1 MDRGQDRK
9 VMTMRNFGGIAVML
23 AAMAGPALAGTAL
36 VATALIGEGVQAQE
50 VFTLETAVQ
59 MALEQNEDLLGARFG
74 LEVAQQQASEARSD
88 LFPKIDLN
96 ASFARNLMVAE
107 NFLPAFIFDP
117 NAGPDDLVPVRFGA
131 DNVWATNVTIEQALF
146 KPSVFVALGA
156 ASRFENF
163 EQETLRGRTQGI
175 VTQVRV
181 LYYSL
186 LLAQEQSRLVENSVQ
201 RVRESLHDTKALNKA
216 GLSAD
221 YDVLRL
227 EVELA
232 NLEPNLFRAQNA
244 VEQARREL
252 GIELAVDDLDAV
264 RVAGSLAAIDL
275 DNFEANS
282 PENREI
288 LRFSSWSAEA
298 LTEEVVRTALDGRSD
313 LRQLEF
319 SEQLR
324 QSELSLE
331 RVQYLPEI
339 MLFGS
344 YGVLA
349 QQNGS
354 PAFFGGPDQRTYSSQ
369 AGIRISWPIFSGFS
383 KDARIDQRRASL
395 RQAEALTRVAR
406 ARADSE
412 VETVW
417 DQMVEAR
424 RRADAQRRA
433 VRQAQR
439 GFEIASAQYREGL
452 GSQLELTDSEVALRQ
467 SEFNYAQAA
476 YDFLV
481 AQANL
486 DLAVGS
492 VPMVDSGPMA
502 SRLQ

>member
-1 MDRGQDRK
+1 
-9 VMTMRNFGGIAVML
+9 MTMRNYGWIAVILAVL
-23 AAMAGPALAGTAL
+23 AASGGAA
-36 VATALIGEGVQAQE
+36 AQE
-50 VFTLETAVQ
+50 VFTLEAAVRL
-59 MALEQNEDLLGARFG
+59 ALEQNEDLRGARYG
-74 LEVAQQQASEARSD
+74 LVVAQEQASEARSD

-96 ASFARNLMVAE
+96 ASYARNVLVAE

-117 NAGPDDLVPVRFGA
+117 NADPDDLVPVRFGA
-131 DNVWATNVTIEQALF
+131 DNVWSTNVTVEQALF

-156 ASRFENF
+156 AGRFENF

-175 VTQVRV
+175 VTQVRL
-181 LYYSL
+181 LYYGL
-186 LLAQEQSRLVENSVQ
+186 LLAQEQARLVENSVQ
-201 RVRESLHDTKALNKA
+201 RVRKSLHDTRALNKA
-216 GLSAD
+216 GLVAD

-227 EVELA
+227 EVELG
-232 NLEPNLFRAQNA
+232 NLEPNLFRAQNSVA
-244 VEQARREL
+244 QARREL
-252 GIELAVDDLDAV
+252 GIELALDNLDGV

-275 DNFEANS
+275 DDFEANS

-288 LRFSSWSAEA
+288 LAFSSWATEP
-298 LTEEVVRTALDGRSD
+298 LTEEVKSAAREDRSD
-313 LRQLEF
+313 LRQLFF

-339 MLFGS
+339 VLFGS
-344 YGVLA
+344 YGILA
-349 QQNGS
+349 QQNGN
-354 PAFFGGPDQRTYSSQ
+354 PAFFGRSDQRTNSSQ
-369 AGIRISWPIFSGFS
+369 VGLRVTWPLFSGFS

-395 RQAEALTRVAR
+395 RQAEAMSRVAR

-412 VETVW
+412 VETIW
-417 DQMVEAR
+417 DQMLEAR
-424 RRADAQRRA
+424 ARADAQHMA
-433 VRQAQR
+433 VQQAHR
-439 GFEIASAQYREGL
+439 GFDIASAQYREGL
-452 GSQLELTDSEVALRQ
+452 GSQLELTDAEVALRQ

-492 VPMVDSGPMA
+492 VPMVDSGPLA

>member
-1 MDRGQDRK
+1 MGAYGKLSDTGTTGDQG
-9 VMTMRNFGGIAVML
+9 MTMRTYGWIAVIL
-23 AAMAGPALAGTAL
+23 AVLAGSGGA
-36 VATALIGEGVQAQE
+36 AAQE
-50 VFTLETAVQ
+50 VFTLEAAVRL
-59 MALEQNEDLLGARFG
+59 ALEQNEDLRGARYG
-74 LEVAQQQASEARSD
+74 LVVAQEQASEARSD

-96 ASFARNLMVAE
+96 ASYARNVLVAE

-117 NAGPDDLVPVRFGA
+117 NADPNDLVPVRFGA
-131 DNVWATNVTIEQALF
+131 DNVWSTNVTVEQALF

-156 ASRFENF
+156 AGRFENF

-175 VTQVRV
+175 VTQVRL
-181 LYYSL
+181 LYYGL
-186 LLAQEQSRLVENSVQ
+186 LLAQEQARLVENSVQ
-201 RVRESLHDTKALNKA
+201 RVRKSLHDTRALNKA
-216 GLSAD
+216 GLAAD

-227 EVELA
+227 EVELG
-232 NLEPNLFRAQNA
+232 NLEPNLFRAQNSVA
-244 VEQARREL
+244 QARREL
-252 GIELAVDDLDAV
+252 GIELALDNLDDV

-275 DNFEANS
+275 DDFEANS

-288 LRFSSWSAEA
+288 LAFSNWATA
-298 LTEEVVRTALDGRSD
+298 PLTEEVKSAAREDRSD
-313 LRQLEF
+313 LRQLFF

-339 MLFGS
+339 VLFGS
-344 YGVLA
+344 YGILA
-349 QQNGS
+349 QQNGN
-354 PAFFGGPDQRTYSSQ
+354 PAFFGRSEQRTNSSQ
-369 AGIRISWPIFSGFS
+369 LGLRVTWPLFSGFS

-395 RQAEALTRVAR
+395 RQAEAMSRVAR

-412 VETVW
+412 VETIW
-417 DQMVEAR
+417 DQMLEAR
-424 RRADAQRRA
+424 ARADAQRMA
-433 VRQAQR
+433 VQQAHR
-439 GFEIASAQYREGL
+439 GFDIASAQYREGL
-452 GSQLELTDSEVALRQ
+452 GSQLELTDAEVALRQ

-492 VPMVDSGPMA
+492 VPMVDSGPLA

>member
-1 MDRGQDRK
+1 
-9 VMTMRNFGGIAVML
+9 MTIMRIYISIACMTAL
-23 AAMAGPALAGTAL
+23 LAGGGGA
-36 VATALIGEGVQAQE
+36 AAQE
-50 VFTLETAVQ
+50 ALTLEGAVR
-59 MALEQNEDLLGARFG
+59 MALDQNEDLAGARLG
-74 LEVAQQQASEARSD
+74 LEVAQEQASEARSS

-96 ASFARNLMVAE
+96 TSYARNLMVAE

-117 NAGPDDLVPVRFGA
+117 TADPDDLIAVRFGA
-131 DNVWATNVTIEQALF
+131 DNVWTTNITVEQALF
-146 KPSVFVALGA
+146 RPSVFVALGA
-156 ASRFENF
+156 AGRFENF
-163 EQETLRGRTQGI
+163 QQETLRGRTQGI
-175 VTQVRV
+175 VTQVRL
-181 LYYSL
+181 LYYRL
-186 LLAQEQSRLVENSVQ
+186 LLAQEQARLVGNSVE
-201 RVRESLHDTKALNKA
+201 RVRRSLKETRALNEA
-216 GLSAD
+216 GVAAD

-227 EVELA
+227 DVELS

-244 VEQARREL
+244 VAQARREL
-252 GIELAVDDLDAV
+252 GVELAVENLDEV
-264 RVAGSLAAIDL
+264 RVAGSLAEIDL
-275 DNFEANS
+275 DNMEANS

-288 LRFSSWSAEA
+288 LGFSTWATESFTEDMVRSALE
-298 LTEEVVRTALDGRSD
+298 GRSD
-313 LRQLEF
+313 LRQLDL

-339 MLFGS
+339 VLFGS

-349 QQNGS
+349 QENGS
-354 PAFFGGPDQRTYSSQ
+354 PTFFGGPNERTTSSQ
-369 AGIRISWPIFSGFS
+369 AGIRITWPIFSGFS
-383 KDARIDQRRASL
+383 KDARVGQRQASL

-417 DQMVEAR
+417 NQMVESR

-452 GSQLELTDSEVALRQ
+452 GSQLELTDAEVALRE

-492 VPMVDSGPMA
+492 VPLVDSA
-502 SRLQ
+502 LTSSRVQE

>member
-1 MDRGQDRK
+1 MDRGMTGHEG
-9 VMTMRNFGGIAVML
+9 MTMRIYGGIAL
-23 AAMAGPALAGTAL
+23 ILAGLAGSES
-36 VATALIGEGVQAQE
+36 AAAQE
-50 VFTLETAVQ
+50 VFTLEAAVQ
-59 MALEQNEDLLGARFG
+59 MALEQNQDLRGARFG
-74 LEVAQQQASEARSD
+74 LVVAQEQASEARSG

-117 NAGPDDLVPVRFGA
+117 TADPDELIPVRFGA
-131 DNVWATNVTIEQALF
+131 DNVWSTSVTVEQALF
-146 KPSVFVALGA
+146 KPSLLVALA
-156 ASRFENF
+156 AAGRFENF
-163 EQETLRGRTQGI
+163 EQESLRGRTQAI

-186 LLAQEQSRLVENSVQ
+186 LLAQEQARLMENSVE
-201 RVRESLHDTKALNKA
+201 RVRRSLHDTRALNEA
-216 GLSAD
+216 GLAAD

-227 EVELA
+227 EVELG
-232 NLEPNLFRAQNA
+232 NLEPNLFRARNSVA
-244 VEQARREL
+244 QARREL
-252 GIELAVDDLDAV
+252 GIELAVDNLDAV
-264 RVAGSLAAIDL
+264 RVAGSLAEIDL
-275 DNFEANS
+275 ENFEANS
-282 PENREI
+282 AENREI
-288 LRFSSWSAEA
+288 LGFSTWVTEA
-298 LTEEVVRTALDGRSD
+298 LTDEVVRAALDGRSD

-324 QSELSLE
+324 KSELSLE

-339 MLFGS
+339 VLFGS
-344 YGVLA
+344 YGILA

-354 PAFFGGPDQRTYSSQ
+354 PTFFGAPNQRTYSSQ
-369 AGIRISWPIFSGFS
+369 AGVRISWPLFSGFS
-383 KDARIDQRRASL
+383 RDARIDQRRASL
-395 RQAEALTRVAR
+395 RQAESLTRVAR

-492 VPMVDSGPMA
+492 VPMVDSGPLA

>member
-1 MDRGQDRK
+1 MRDRGKLRDKRTTELE
-9 VMTMRNFGGIAVML
+9 VMMMRIYGWVAVML
-23 AAMAGPALAGTAL
+23 AVLMGSGG
-36 VATALIGEGVQAQE
+36 VAAQE
-50 VFTLETAVQ
+50 VFTLEAAVRT
-59 MALEQNEDLLGARFG
+59 ALEQNEDLRGARYG
-74 LEVAQQQASEARSD
+74 LVVAQEQASEARSE

-96 ASFARNLMVAE
+96 ASYARNLSVAE

-117 NAGPDDLVPVRFGA
+117 NADPDELIPVRFGA
-131 DNVWATNVTIEQALF
+131 DNVWTTNVTLEQALF

-181 LYYSL
+181 LYYGL
-186 LLAQEQSRLVENSVQ
+186 LLAQEQARLVENSVG
-201 RVRESLHDTKALNKA
+201 RVRESLHDTRALNKA
-216 GLSAD
+216 GLAPA

-227 EVELA
+227 EVELG
-232 NLEPNLFRAQNA
+232 NLEPNLFRARNFVA
-244 VEQARREL
+244 QARRQL
-252 GIELAVDDLDAV
+252 GIELAVDDLESV
-264 RVAGSLAAIDL
+264 RVAGSLAEIDL

-288 LRFSSWSAEA
+288 LGFSNWATES
-298 LTEEVVRTALDGRSD
+298 LTEDIMGAAREDRSD
-313 LRQLEF
+313 LRQLFF

-331 RVQYLPEI
+331 RVQYFPEVVI
-339 MLFGS
+339 FGS

-349 QQNGS
+349 QQNGN
-354 PAFFGGPDQRTYSSQ
+354 PTFFGESNQRTYSSQ
-369 AGIRISWPIFSGFS
+369 VGLRVTWPLFSGFS

-395 RQAEALTRVAR
+395 RQAETMSRVAQARAESEVETLWDQMLEAR
-406 ARADSE
+406 ARAD
-412 VETVW
+412 
-417 DQMVEAR
+417 
-424 RRADAQRRA
+424 AQRLA
-433 VRQAQR
+433 VQQAGR
-439 GFEIASAQYREGL
+439 GFDIASAQYREGL

-492 VPMVDSGPMA
+492 VPMVDSGPLA
-502 SRLQ
+502 GRIQ

>member
-1 MDRGQDRK
+1 MGSRGQKSMDRATTGQEG
-9 VMTMRNFGGIAVML
+9 MTMRVYGWVALML
-23 AAMAGPALAGTAL
+23 VAL
-36 VATALIGEGVQAQE
+36 VGGEGVAAQE
-50 VFTLETAVQ
+50 IFTLETAVR
-59 MALEQNEDLLGARFG
+59 MALEQNEDLHGARYG
-74 LEVAQQQASEARSD
+74 LEVAQEQASEARSD
-88 LFPKIDLN
+88 LFPTIDLN
-96 ASFARNLMVAE
+96 ASYARNLMVAE

-117 NAGPDDLVPVRFGA
+117 NADRDDLIPVRFGA
-131 DNVWATNVTIEQALF
+131 DNIWTTNITVEQALF

-163 EQETLRGRTQGI
+163 ERETLRGRTQGI

-181 LYYSL
+181 LYYGL
-186 LLAQEQSRLVENSVQ
+186 LLAQEQARLVENSVQ
-201 RVRESLHDTKALNKA
+201 RVWESLRDTRALNKA
-216 GLSAD
+216 GLAAD

-227 EVELA
+227 EVELG
-232 NLEPNLFRAQNA
+232 NLEPNLFRAQNSVA
-244 VEQARREL
+244 QARREI
-252 GIELAVDDLDAV
+252 GIELALDDLDGV
-264 RVAGSLAAIDL
+264 RVAGSLAEIDL
-275 DNFEANS
+275 DDFEANS

-288 LRFSSWSAEA
+288 LGFSNWATEP
-298 LTEEVVRTALDGRSD
+298 LTEDVVHAAREGRSD
-313 LRQLEF
+313 LRQLLF

-339 MLFGS
+339 VLFGS

-349 QQNGS
+349 QQNGN
-354 PAFFGGPDQRTYSSQ
+354 PAFFGESNQRTYSSQ
-369 AGIRISWPIFSGFS
+369 VGVRVTWPIFSGFS

-395 RQAEALTRVAR
+395 RRAETVSRVAR
-406 ARADSE
+406 ARAESE

-417 DQMVEAR
+417 DQMVEAKA
-424 RRADAQRRA
+424 RADAQHLA
-433 VRQAQR
+433 VQQASR

-492 VPMVDSGPMA
+492 VPMVDSGPLA
-502 SRLQ
+502 GRLQ

>member
-1 MDRGQDRK
+1 
-9 VMTMRNFGGIAVML
+9 MTMRAYGWVAVML
-23 AAMAGPALAGTAL
+23 AALAGS
-36 VATALIGEGVQAQE
+36 GGVGAQE
-50 VFTLETAVQ
+50 VFTLKAAVS
-59 MALEQNEDLLGARFG
+59 MALERNENLNGARYG
-74 LEVAQQQASEARSD
+74 LVVAQEQASEARSD

-96 ASFARNLMVAE
+96 ASYARNLLVAE

-117 NAGPDDLVPVRFGA
+117 TADPDDLVPVRFGG
-131 DNVWATNVTIEQALF
+131 DNVWTTNVTVEQALF

-156 ASRFENF
+156 AGRFENF
-163 EQETLRGRTQGI
+163 EQETLRGRTQGV
-175 VTQVRV
+175 VTQVRM
-181 LYYSL
+181 LYYGL
-186 LLAQEQSRLVENSVQ
+186 LLAQEQARLVENSVQ
-201 RVRESLHDTKALNKA
+201 RVRKSLHDTRALNEA
-216 GLSAD
+216 GLAAD

-227 EVELA
+227 EVELG
-232 NLEPNLFRAQNA
+232 NLEPNLFRAQNS
-244 VEQARREL
+244 VTQARREL
-252 GIELAVDDLDAV
+252 GIELALDNLDGI
-264 RVAGSLAAIDL
+264 RVAGTLAEIDF
-275 DNFEANS
+275 DDFEANS
-282 PENREI
+282 PENRQI
-288 LRFSSWSAEA
+288 LGFSSWATEA
-298 LTEEVVRTALDGRSD
+298 LTEDVVRAAREGRSD
-313 LRQLEF
+313 LRQLFF

-331 RVQYLPEI
+331 QVQYLPEI
-339 MLFGS
+339 VLFGS

-349 QQNGS
+349 QQNGN
-354 PAFFGGPDQRTYSSQ
+354 PMFFGESNQRTFSSQ
-369 AGIRISWPIFSGFS
+369 VGLRVNWPLFSGFS

-395 RQAEALTRVAR
+395 RQAETASRLAR

-412 VETVW
+412 VATIW
-417 DQMVEAR
+417 DQMLEAKA
-424 RRADAQRRA
+424 RADAQRLA

-492 VPMVDSGPMA
+492 VPMVDSGPLA

>member
-1 MDRGQDRK
+1 
-9 VMTMRNFGGIAVML
+9 MRAYGWVAVML
-23 AAMAGPALAGTAL
+23 AALAGS
-36 VATALIGEGVQAQE
+36 GGVGAQE
-50 VFTLETAVQ
+50 VFTLKAAVS
-59 MALEQNEDLLGARFG
+59 MALERNENLNGARYG
-74 LEVAQQQASEARSD
+74 LVVAQEQASEARSD

-96 ASFARNLMVAE
+96 ASYARNLLVAE

-117 NAGPDDLVPVRFGA
+117 TADPDDLVPVRFGG
-131 DNVWATNVTIEQALF
+131 DNVWTTNVTVEQALF

-156 ASRFENF
+156 AGRFENF
-163 EQETLRGRTQGI
+163 EQETLRGRTQGV
-175 VTQVRV
+175 VTQVRM
-181 LYYSL
+181 LYYGL
-186 LLAQEQSRLVENSVQ
+186 LLAQEQARLVENSVQ
-201 RVRESLHDTKALNKA
+201 RVRKSLHDTRALNEA
-216 GLSAD
+216 GLAAD

-227 EVELA
+227 EVELG
-232 NLEPNLFRAQNA
+232 NLEPNLFRAQNS
-244 VEQARREL
+244 VTQARREL
-252 GIELAVDDLDAV
+252 GIELALDNLDGI
-264 RVAGSLAAIDL
+264 RVAGTLAEIDF
-275 DNFEANS
+275 DDFEANS
-282 PENREI
+282 PENRQI
-288 LRFSSWSAEA
+288 LGFSSWATEA
-298 LTEEVVRTALDGRSD
+298 LTEDVVRAAREGRSD
-313 LRQLEF
+313 LRQLFF

-331 RVQYLPEI
+331 QVQYLPEI
-339 MLFGS
+339 VLFGS

-349 QQNGS
+349 QQNGN
-354 PAFFGGPDQRTYSSQ
+354 PMFFGESNQRTFSSQ
-369 AGIRISWPIFSGFS
+369 VGLRVNWPLFSGFS

-395 RQAEALTRVAR
+395 RQAETASRLAR

-412 VETVW
+412 VATIW
-417 DQMVEAR
+417 DQMLEAKA
-424 RRADAQRRA
+424 RADAQRLA

-492 VPMVDSGPMA
+492 VPMVDSGPLA

>member
-1 MDRGQDRK
+1 
-9 VMTMRNFGGIAVML
+9 MRIYGWVALM
-23 AAMAGPALAGTAL
+23 MAGVAGGGG
-36 VATALIGEGVQAQE
+36 VAAQE
-50 VFTLETAVQ
+50 AFTLQGAVQ
-59 MALEQNEDLLGARFG
+59 MALDQNEDLRGARFG
-74 LEVAQQQASEARSD
+74 LEVAQEQASEARSD
-88 LFPKIDLN
+88 LFPKVDFN
-96 ASFARNLMVAE
+96 ASYARNLKVAE

-117 NAGPDDLVPVRFGA
+117 TADPDELIPVRFGA
-131 DNVWATNVTIEQALF
+131 DNIWSTSVTVEQALF

-156 ASRFENF
+156 AGRFENF

-181 LYYSL
+181 LYYGL
-186 LLAQEQSRLVENSVQ
+186 LLAQEQARLVENSVE
-201 RVRESLHDTKALNKA
+201 RVRKSLRDTRALNKA
-216 GLSAD
+216 GLAAD

-227 EVELA
+227 EVELG
-232 NLEPNLFRAQNA
+232 NLEPNLFRARNSVA
-244 VEQARREL
+244 QARRAL
-252 GIELAVDDLDAV
+252 GVELALDDLDGV
-264 RVAGSLAAIDL
+264 RVAGSLAEMDL
-275 DNFEANS
+275 DDLEANS

-288 LRFSSWSAEA
+288 LGFSNWATEP
-298 LTEEVVRTALDGRSD
+298 LTEEVVRAAREGRSD
-313 LRQLEF
+313 LRQLSF

-339 MLFGS
+339 VLFGS
-344 YGVLA
+344 YGILA
-349 QQNGS
+349 QQNGNL
-354 PAFFGGPDQRTYSSQ
+354 AFFGESNQRTYSSQ
-369 AGIRISWPIFSGFS
+369 AGIRITWPLFSGFS

-395 RQAEALTRVAR
+395 RQAETVTRVAR

-412 VETVW
+412 VETIW
-417 DQMVEAR
+417 DQMLEAR
-424 RRADAQRRA
+424 ARADAQRLA
-433 VRQAQR
+433 VQQAQR

-492 VPMVDSGPMA
+492 VPMVDSGPLA
-502 SRLQ
+502 SRLE

>member
-1 MDRGQDRK
+1 
-9 VMTMRNFGGIAVML
+9 MRIFGGITLML
-23 AAMAGPALAGTAL
+23 AAL
-36 VATALIGEGVQAQE
+36 VGGEGVAAQE
-50 VFTLETAVQ
+50 VFTLETAVRI
-59 MALEQNEDLLGARFG
+59 ALEQNEDLRGARYG
-74 LEVAQQQASEARSD
+74 LVVAREQASEARSD

-117 NAGPDDLVPVRFGA
+117 TADPDDLIPVRFGA
-131 DNVWATNVTIEQALF
+131 DNVWTTNVTLEQALF

-156 ASRFENF
+156 AGRFENF

-181 LYYSL
+181 LYYDL
-186 LLAQEQSRLVENSVQ
+186 LLAQEQARLVENSVE
-201 RVRESLHDTKALNKA
+201 RVRKSLHDTRALNEA

-227 EVELA
+227 EVELG
-232 NLEPNLFRAQNA
+232 NLEPNLFRARNSVQ
-244 VEQARREL
+244 QARREL
-252 GIELAVDDLDAV
+252 GIELAVDDLDGV
-264 RVAGSLAAIDL
+264 RVAGSLADIDL
-275 DNFEANS
+275 DDFDTNS
-282 PENREI
+282 PDNREI
-288 LRFSSWSAEA
+288 LGFSTWAAEP
-298 LTEEVVRTALDGRSD
+298 LTQDVVLAAREGRSD
-313 LRQLEF
+313 LRQLLF

-339 MLFGS
+339 VLFGS
-344 YGVLA
+344 YGILA
-349 QQNGS
+349 QQNGN
-354 PAFFGGPDQRTYSSQ
+354 PAFFGRPDQRTNSSQ
-369 AGIRISWPIFSGFS
+369 VGLRVTWPIFSGFS
-383 KDARIDQRRASL
+383 RDARIDQRRASL
-395 RQAEALTRVAR
+395 RQAETLSRVAR

-412 VETVW
+412 VETFW
-417 DQMVEAR
+417 DQMLEAKG
-424 RRADAQRRA
+424 RADAQRLA
-433 VRQAQR
+433 VQQAQR

-492 VPMVDSGPMA
+492 VPMVDSGPLA
-502 SRLQ
+502 GRPE

>member
-1 MDRGQDRK
+1 MDRGMTGHEG
-9 VMTMRNFGGIAVML
+9 MTMRIYGGIAL
-23 AAMAGPALAGTAL
+23 ILAGLAGSES
-36 VATALIGEGVQAQE
+36 AAAQE
-50 VFTLETAVQ
+50 VFTLEAAVQ
-59 MALEQNEDLLGARFG
+59 MALEQNQDLRGARFG
-74 LEVAQQQASEARSD
+74 LVVAQEQASEARSG

-107 NFLPAFIFDP
+107 NFFPAQLIDP
-117 NAGPDDLVPVRFGA
+117 SADPDDLIPIRFGA
-131 DNVWATNVTIEQALF
+131 DNIWSTSVTVEQALF
-146 KPSVFVALGA
+146 KPSLLVALA
-156 ASRFENF
+156 AAGRFENF
-163 EQETLRGRTQGI
+163 EQESLRGRTQAI

-186 LLAQEQSRLVENSVQ
+186 LLAQEQARLMENSVE
-201 RVRESLHDTKALNKA
+201 RVRRSLHDTRALNEA
-216 GLSAD
+216 GLAAD

-227 EVELA
+227 EVELG
-232 NLEPNLFRAQNA
+232 NLEPNLFRARNSVA
-244 VEQARREL
+244 QARREL
-252 GIELAVDDLDAV
+252 GIELAVDNLDAV
-264 RVAGSLAAIDL
+264 RVAGSLAEIDL
-275 DNFEANS
+275 ENFEANS
-282 PENREI
+282 AENREI
-288 LRFSSWSAEA
+288 LGFSTWVTEA
-298 LTEEVVRTALDGRSD
+298 LTDEVVRAALDGRSD

-324 QSELSLE
+324 KSELSLE

-339 MLFGS
+339 VLFGS
-344 YGVLA
+344 YGILA

-354 PAFFGGPDQRTYSSQ
+354 PTFFGAPNQRTYSSQ
-369 AGIRISWPIFSGFS
+369 AGVRISWPLFSGFS
-383 KDARIDQRRASL
+383 RDARIDQRRASL
-395 RQAEALTRVAR
+395 RQAESLTRVAR

-492 VPMVDSGPMA
+492 VPMVDSGPLA